1 MTLFDGKV
9 TLNENYT
16 LVPSIQHSFYMVM
29 DDDRIRLKQF
39 RNRTRAKFIYY
50 EIRRDKL
57 YAYRTITINCIV
69 SRRQRKNVAGTH
81 RRCPRIRSKV

>member
-16 LVPSIQHSFYMVM
+16 LVPSIQPFYMVM

-39 RNRTRAKFIYY
+39 RNRTRAKFIY
-50 EIRRDKL
+50 
-57 YAYRTITINCIV
+57 
-69 SRRQRKNVAGTH
+69 
-81 RRCPRIRSKV
+81 